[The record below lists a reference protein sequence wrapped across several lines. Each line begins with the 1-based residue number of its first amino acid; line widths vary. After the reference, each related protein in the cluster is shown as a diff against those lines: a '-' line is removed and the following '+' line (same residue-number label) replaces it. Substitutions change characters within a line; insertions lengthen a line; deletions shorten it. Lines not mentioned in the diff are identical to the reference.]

1 MSAMAKRVG
10 NPVNPIPV
18 DVHNALQSMADRATV
33 ARKARS
39 LTQADLARLSNVGL
53 STISSIEA
61 GHDGVTLAS
70 LLKVLSALD
79 LLDQADQIFCLE
91 KDPALV
97 EYGREK
103 LSKWGRG
110 RR

>member
-1 MSAMAKRVG
+1 MAKRTG
-10 NPVNPIPV
+10 APVNPVPV
-18 DVHNALQSMADRATV
+18 DVHIALQSMGDRATV
-33 ARKARS
+33 ARKARG

-79 LLDQADQIFCLE
+79 LLDQADQLFCLE
-91 KDPALV
+91 KDPAFI
-97 EYGREK
+97 EYGWEH
-103 LSKWGRG
+103 LSKSARG

>member
-1 MSAMAKRVG
+1 MAKRTG
-10 NPVNPIPV
+10 APVNPVPV
-18 DVHNALQSMADRATV
+18 DVHIALQSMGDRATV
-33 ARKARS
+33 ARKARG

-79 LLDQADQIFCLE
+79 LLKQTDEIFCLE
-91 KDPALV
+91 KDPAIV
-97 EYGREK
+97 EYGRER
-103 LSKWGRG
+103 LSKWGGG

>member
-1 MSAMAKRVG
+1 M
-10 NPVNPIPV
+10 P
-18 DVHNALQSMADRATV
+18 SMVRSIVSNLEGLKHQDTRATV
-33 ARKARS
+33 ARTARS
-39 LTQADLARLSNVGL
+39 LTQADRARLSNVGL

-79 LLDQADQIFCLE
+79 LLEQADQIFCLE
-91 KDPALV
+91 KDPAIV

-103 LSKWGRG
+103 LSKWGGG

>member
-1 MSAMAKRVG
+1 MAKRTG
-10 NPVNPIPV
+10 APVNPVPV

-33 ARKARS
+33 ARKARG
-39 LTQADLARLSNVGL
+39 LTQADLARQSNVVL

-79 LLDQADQIFCLE
+79 LLEQADQIFCLE
-91 KDPALV
+91 KDPAIV
-97 EYGREK
+97 EYGRER
-103 LSKWGRG
+103 LSKWGGG
-110 RR
+110 RRR

>member
-1 MSAMAKRVG
+1 MAKRTG
-10 NPVNPIPV
+10 APVNPVPV
-18 DVHNALQSMADRATV
+18 DVHIALQSMGDRATV
-33 ARKARS
+33 ARKARN

-79 LLDQADQIFCLE
+79 LLKQTDEIFCLE
-91 KDPALV
+91 KDPAFI
-97 EYGREK
+97 EYGREH
-103 LSKWGRG
+103 LSKSARG